1 MDETYTLGL
10 SLLDFVPN
18 LAFLAGSFFL
28 VSLVRLKN
36 DRACT
41 LTTTIGTTLVF
52 LGGMLKAIWK
62 FLVTIG
68 VGDFQLLSESQ
79 FVLLAPGFL
88 LLLVGVVLLARHEKA
103 DLSPGFMAM
112 AVWKIPL
119 LAMTTIGSL
128 GAYGIL
134 SYLAFRRQAR
144 VAGLCFI
151 LAIGGLLALAGM
163 ASAEQTI
170 RQQWIEE
177 SINSLGQTVFTVGCY
192 LLLRRVKSSS

>member
-18 LAFLAGSFFL
+18 LAFLAGAYFL

-36 DRACT
+36 DRLCT
-41 LTTTIGTTLVF
+41 TATTIGTTLVF
-52 LGGMLKAIWK
+52 LGGTLKAIWK

-79 FVLLAPGFL
+79 FVLLAPGFSFML
-88 LLLVGVVLLARHEKA
+88 LGVVLLAKHEKV
-103 DLSPGFMAM
+103 DLAPGFAAM
-112 AVWKIPL
+112 AAWEIPF

-134 SYLAFRRQAR
+134 SYLAFRRR
-144 VAGLCFI
+144 SMVAGVTFI
-151 LAIGGLLALAGM
+151 LAIAGLLALAGM

-177 SINSLGQTVFTVGCY
+177 SINSIGQTAFAVGCY
-192 LLLRRVKSSS
+192 LLLRRVQNSS